1 MPGPNN
7 SKKKKQQ
14 KKKAAKAKRAAQAAH
29 DDSAPPTGEQTPEC
43 TKQQTPENA
52 RQSTPKS
59 RTRPRSGPSP
69 QLRSAQTNRPPSHE
83 PIHEHYLPAH
93 YPQQLSPIPQ
103 PTSYSPQHEPIPL
116 PQQPFIYDPGN
127 GPRVRDAR
135 AFVDSPFFAHAPAFE
150 DPLCAEFAQGEVL
163 EMLRMVLPEEM
174 ALILWYNKSR
184 LTSRICPSC
193 RRLYN
198 LGQAL
203 PDLIEDGEDEE
214 EGGAGANDEK
224 PKPHPHAPPN
234 PLLERE
240 QVISGLCSPVCFILA
255 AFDYPGAIK
264 SAWGAMAEEM
274 DEEAWEMLNAPA
286 SNGFNPLGNGGG
298 DGGDDGGHESED
310 DHLKAALGMLV
321 RMTRLHDL
329 GLAQLL
335 CMPEEGGEEEGEG
348 DEPVRN
354 SIAGREKGE
363 GLLRDTGA
371 GPLRDTGAGP
381 LQDTGAQPLQA
392 TEVA

>member
-43 TKQQTPENA
+43 TKQQTSEDA
-52 RQSTPKS
+52 RQSIPKS
-59 RTRPRSGPSP
+59 CTRPRSDSSP

-83 PIHEHYLPAH
+83 PIHEHPSPAH
-93 YPQQLSPIPQ
+93 YPQQLSRIPQ
-103 PTSYSPQHEPIPL
+103 PTSYPPQHEPTPL
-116 PQQPFIYDPGN
+116 PAQPFIYDPGN

-203 PDLIEDGEDEE
+203 PDLIEDGEGEDEE
-214 EGGAGANDEK
+214 EGGPHSNDGK
-224 PKPHPHAPPN
+224 LKLHPHAPPN

-240 QVISGLCSPVCFILA
+240 QMISGLCSPVCFILA

-286 SNGFNPLGNGGG
+286 N
-298 DGGDDGGHESED
+298 

-348 DEPVRN
+348 DEPMQDP
-354 SIAGREKGE
+354 IAVKEEKVPS
-363 GLLRDTGA
+363 RDRQLVA
-371 GPLRDTGAGP
+371 
-381 LQDTGAQPLQA
+381 
-392 TEVA
+392 EVA